1 MTLNKQ
7 SALLW
12 FHIVTLM
19 LVSTIAQAQ
28 TTAFERML
36 DELLDGTVPVIDA
49 RALETRLSESSAP
62 ILLDA
67 REPDEY
73 AVSHLQG
80 ARNVG
85 FEEFDPG
92 ILEDIDKDAPIVIYC
107 SVGYRSEKIGEKLQR
122 AGFKNVVNLW
132 GGIFDWANQQLP
144 LVNQAEEKVTLVH
157 PYDKNWGRW
166 LEDEASQE
174 LVSD

>member
-1 MTLNKQ
+1 MNRKSDLCWLHIMG
-7 SALLW
+7 LL
-12 FHIVTLM
+12 FSM
-19 LVSTIAQAQ
+19 IAHAQ
-28 TTAFERML
+28 TTAFESML
-36 DELLDGTVPVIDA
+36 DELLDGTVPAIDA
-49 RALETRLSESSAP
+49 RALEKQLSESTAP

-85 FEEFDPG
+85 FEDFD
-92 ILEDIDKDAPIVIYC
+92 LDTLSDIDKDAPIVIYC

-132 GGIFDWANQQLP
+132 GGIFDWSNQQLP
-144 LVNQAEEKVTLVH
+144 LVNSAEEKVTRVH

-166 LEDEASQE
+166 LIEEATSD

>member
-1 MTLNKQ
+1 M
-7 SALLW
+7 
-12 FHIVTLM
+12 
-19 LVSTIAQAQ
+19 IAHAQ
-28 TTAFERML
+28 TTAFESML
-36 DELLDGTVPVIDA
+36 DELLDGTVPAIDA
-49 RALETRLSESSAP
+49 RALEKQLSESTAP

-85 FEEFDPG
+85 FEDFD
-92 ILEDIDKDAPIVIYC
+92 LDTLSDIDKDAPIVIYC

-132 GGIFDWANQQLP
+132 GEFSTGPINNCHWSTARRRRLP
-144 LVNQAEEKVTLVH
+144 
-157 PYDKNWGRW
+157 
-166 LEDEASQE
+166 
-174 LVSD
+174 VSTPMTKTGGDG